1 MDAHSNIKNRK
12 DDHLQI
18 AAEAD
23 VEMNILTGLEKIQ
36 LVHQALPEIDFD
48 SVDTSTHLLGKK
60 LTFPL
65 IISSMTG
72 GTQNS
77 GRINQNLALACQTAG
92 VGMGVGSQRV
102 AIEEPK
108 VISSFQVR
116 NVAPDILLFAN
127 LGAVQLNYGYGLKAL
142 ESVIS
147 QISAD
152 ALFLHLNP
160 LQEAIQTEGNHNFQD
175 LLAKIKNCAKDLSVP
190 LIVKEVGNGLSQQ
203 VCQKLKENGIRIVD
217 TAGAGGTSWA
227 FIEATRRGNKHLA
240 NVFRSWGIPT
250 VDSIKNAVSCGLET
264 IGSGG
269 IRTGVDIAKV
279 IALGANCAGMAL
291 PFLAPGV
298 QNYEQVVDKL
308 KQLQLELKIAMFCVG
323 VLTISELK
331 GNRKVLS
338 MI

>member
-23 VEMNILTGLEKIQ
+23 VEMNVLTGLEKIQ
-36 LVHQALPEIDFD
+36 FIHQALPEIDFD
-48 SVDTSTHLLGKK
+48 AVDTSTQFLGKK

-72 GTQNS
+72 GTESS

-127 LGAVQLNYGYGLKAL
+127 LGAVQLNYGYGLKEL
-142 ESVIS
+142 ESVVS

-160 LQEAIQTEGNHNFQD
+160 LQEAIQTEGNHNFQSI
-175 LLAKIKNCAKDLSVP
+175 LPKIKNCAKGLSVP
-190 LIVKEVGNGLSQQ
+190 LVVKEVGNGLSQQ
-203 VCQKLKENGIRIVD
+203 VCRQLKENGIRIVD

-227 FIEATRRGNKHLA
+227 FIEASRRGNKHLA
-240 NVFRSWGIPT
+240 NVFRNWGVPT
-250 VDSIKNAVSCGLET
+250 VESIINATKSGLET

-269 IRTGVDIAKV
+269 IRTGVDIAKA
-279 IALGANCAGMAL
+279 IALGASCAGMAL
-291 PFLAPGV
+291 PFLASGV
-298 QNYEQVVDKL
+298 QSHQQVVNKL
-308 KQLQLELKIAMFCVG
+308 NQLKLELKIAMFCIGVG
-323 VLTISELK
+323 NVNQLK
-331 GNRKVLS
+331 GNRKVS
-338 MI
+338 RMI